1 MPTSAGLVPCS
12 DAAGIV
18 EELGTDSVWKAGD
31 RVILHPNTW
40 LNGRDERGFDITKAF
55 GAGTVAG
62 TLTEYM
68 VVGDERLIK
77 VPEHL
82 SLEEASVLPTAGSTA
97 CHSLFF
103 VPEQPVGDGTWVL
116 VQGTGGVSTI
126 AIQVRDRMIMLWT
139 RVDELFLASLQ
150 RQPVR
155 LLLLPL
161 VPTRSLRFRS
171 S

>member
-18 EELGTDSVWKAGD
+18 EEVGAESIWKAGD

-40 LNGRDERGFDITKAF
+40 LNGRDERDFDITTAF
-55 GAGTVAG
+55 GGGTVAG
-62 TLTEYM
+62 TLTEFM

-82 SLEEASVLPTAGSTA
+82 SLEEASALPVAGGTA

-103 VPEQPVGDGTWVL
+103 LPDQHIGKGTWVL
-116 VQGTGGVSTI
+116 IQGTGGVSTI
-126 AIQVRDRMIMLWT
+126 AIQVRDWNDFICGYKLTDSFWPACSGSGC
-139 RVDELFLASLQ
+139 DCHCYF
-150 RQPVR
+150 
-155 LLLLPL
+155 
-161 VPTRSLRFRS
+161 
-171 S
+171 

>member
-12 DAAGIV
+12 DAAGVV
-18 EELGTDSVWKAGD
+18 EEVGTASDWKVGD

-40 LNGRDERGFDITKAF
+40 LNGRDDRGFDITKAF

-62 TLTEYM
+62 TLTECM

-82 SLEEASVLPTAGSTA
+82 SLEEASALPTAGSTA
-97 CHSLFF
+97 CHGLFF
-103 VPEQPVGDGTWVL
+103 MPEQPIGEGRWVL

-126 AIQVRDRMIMLWT
+126 AIQVRDRN
-139 RVDELFLASLQ
+139 DCLADMS
-150 RQPVR
+150 
-155 LLLLPL
+155 
-161 VPTRSLRFRS
+161 
-171 S
+171 

>member
-12 DAAGIV
+12 DAAGVV
-18 EELGTDSVWKAGD
+18 EEVGTASVWKVGD

-40 LNGRDERGFDITKAF
+40 LNGRDDRGFDITKAF

-82 SLEEASVLPTAGSTA
+82 SLEEASALPTAGSTA
-97 CHSLFF
+97 CHGLFF
-103 VPEQPVGDGTWVL
+103 MPEQPIGEGTWVL

-126 AIQVRDRMIMLWT
+126 AIQVRDRN
-139 RVDELFLASLQ
+139 DCLADMS
-150 RQPVR
+150 
-155 LLLLPL
+155 
-161 VPTRSLRFRS
+161 
-171 S
+171 

>member
-18 EELGTDSVWKAGD
+18 EEVGAGSVWKAGD
-31 RVILHPNTW
+31 RVILHPYTW
-40 LNGRDERGFDITKAF
+40 LRGRDQRDFDITRAF

-68 VVGDERLIK
+68 VVGDERMTR

-82 SLEEASVLPTAGSTA
+82 SLEQASVLPTAGGTA

-103 VPEQPVGDGTWVL
+103 APEQPVGDGMWVL

-126 AIQVRDRMIMLWT
+126 AIQVR
-139 RVDELFLASLQ
+139 ELNGFLRGQELTVSFCPACSGSGCDCH
-150 RQPVR
+150 RY
-155 LLLLPL
+155 
-161 VPTRSLRFRS
+161 F
-171 S
+171 